1 MSEGDLFEESGA
13 LIPGESSRP
22 FINSVKSAPF
32 KGHDSIRS
40 KGKPALF
47 LPSVSLLLN
56 KT

>member
-1 MSEGDLFEESGA
+1 MSEGDLLEESGA
-13 LIPGESSRP
+13 LTPGESSRR
-22 FINSVKSAPF
+22 FINSVESAPF

-40 KGKPALF
+40 QGKPALF